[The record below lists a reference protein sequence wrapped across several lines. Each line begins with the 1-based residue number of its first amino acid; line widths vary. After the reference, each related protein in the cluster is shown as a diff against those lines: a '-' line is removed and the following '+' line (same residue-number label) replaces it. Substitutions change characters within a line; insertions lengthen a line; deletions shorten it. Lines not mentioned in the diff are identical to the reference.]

1 MRTLIIIA
9 ALSLILLR
17 VILSLCTYATSTNP
31 KFQAEGQAGVVLRD
45 GCWEVGHRIAAEVF
59 SGAREVPT
67 LEQVLAELPAPVW
80 PA

>member
-1 MRTLIIIA
+1 MQAHLDAEA
-9 ALSLILLR
+9 ATR
-17 VILSLCTYATSTNP
+17 GYATSTNP
-31 KFQAEGQAGVVLRD
+31 KFQAEGRAWVVLRD

-67 LEQVLAELPAPVW
+67 LEQVLEQVLAELPAPVW